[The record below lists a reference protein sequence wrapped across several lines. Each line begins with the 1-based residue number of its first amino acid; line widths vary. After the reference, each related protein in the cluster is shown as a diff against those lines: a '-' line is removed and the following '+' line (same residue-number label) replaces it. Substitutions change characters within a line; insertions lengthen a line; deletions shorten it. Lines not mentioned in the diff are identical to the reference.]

1 MDDVLR
7 DEKKMYLKRYVR
19 ILKRIERL
27 EYKLLGLDEQMFSL
41 GSGEIKDSIRGGIPR
56 TLDDIMASKEE
67 TSERINRL
75 VKESRAIRKDIVS
88 VLDQLEDYRHV
99 EVLELFFIAD
109 KTIEDIAEETG
120 YTVRH
125 TIRLYTQAIELLVIP
140 NVSSVSQACQ

>member
-125 TIRLYTQAIELLVIP
+125 TIRLY
-140 NVSSVSQACQ
+140 